1 MSLAPFAALEARIAA
16 ATAYMLA
23 NVVVVLGNGQ
33 AFGAE
38 LDRADEVSFDAVMS
52 GAESLTY
59 LSQYALT
66 DGEEITINGAAYQV
80 IGAPRRQDENFS
92 RAEVVRT

>member
-1 MSLAPFAALEARIAA
+1 MSLAPFAALEARIAT
-16 ATAYMLA
+16 ATASRLA
-23 NVVVVLGNGQ
+23 NAVVLLANGQ
-33 AFGAE
+33 TFGAE
-38 LDRADEVSFDAVMS
+38 LNQADAPSFDAVMS

-66 DGEEITINGAAYQV
+66 DGEEITINGAPYQV
-80 IGAPRRQDENFS
+80 VGAPRRQDENFS

>member
-16 ATAYMLA
+16 ATASMLA

>member
-1 MSLAPFAALEARIAA
+1 MSLAPFAALEARIASIT
-16 ATAYMLA
+16 TAMLA
-23 NVVVVLGNGQ
+23 NAVVLLANGQ

-38 LDRADEVSFDAVMS
+38 LDSADEVSFDAVAS

-66 DGEEITINGAAYQV
+66 DGEEITINGDPYQV
-80 IGAPRRQDENFS
+80 VGAPRRQDENFS
-92 RAEVVRT
+92 RAEVVRI